1 MQLKRAGFL
10 ALALGLILS
19 TQAPALALASPIGSQ
34 PSVTYSAPAF
44 TRVLKRGCRGSD
56 VKTLQGRL
64 HELGY
69 YNSAMD
75 GIFGAGTQ
83 NAVKAF
89 QKAKRLTVDGI
100 VGRVTHNALY
110 SDSTSGG
117 GPGSGG
123 DGGSGGT
130 TLPGLGKLDNQV
142 TLKKGSKGANVKDLQ
157 TVLTMKGFYSSKID
171 GSFGSGTLTAV
182 KNFQRSVKL
191 EADGVAGNYTLSAL
205 YTMLNPPDLN
215 TITPWPNTIDTSL
228 SFPVEKLTWDAVCS
242 SVFARNLTAV
252 VIDVRSGYSFN
263 IKRTGGTKHADVET
277 ITPADTAT
285 FYKAVGNF
293 SWDRHPIWVIVNGRR
308 LAASM
313 NCMPHGY
320 DSLPNNDFKGQFCI
334 HFVGSR
340 THGSNKVD
348 PDHQAC
354 IEEAYEAGLTIT
366 SNPNATPAPTA
377 EPTAAPEETPVG

>member
-19 TQAPALALASPIGSQ
+19 MQAPAMALASPTGGQ
-34 PSVTYSAPAF
+34 PSVTASAPAY
-44 TRVLKRGCRGSD
+44 TRVLKRGCKGSD

-64 HELGY
+64 QELGY
-69 YNSAMD
+69 YNSALD
-75 GIFGAGTQ
+75 GLFGAGTQ

-89 QKAKRLTVDGI
+89 QKVNSLKVDGV

-110 SDSTSGG
+110 SAGTSGG
-117 GPGSGG
+117 GTGG
-123 DGGSGGT
+123 DGGTST
-130 TLPGLGKLDNQV
+130 PSPTYNLGKLDNQV

-228 SFPVEKLTWDAVCS
+228 SFPVEKLTWDTVCS

-277 ITPADTAT
+277 ITPTDTAT

-293 SWDRHPIWVIVNGRR
+293 SWARHPVWVIVNGRR

-320 DSLPNNDFKGQFCI
+320 DSLPGNDFKGQFCI

-377 EPTAAPEETPVG
+377 EPTATPEETPVG